1 MIIGISGKINSGKD
15 TTGDLIKY
23 LDCYNRS
30 QYTYPTTEKDFKSY
44 KANNHAKRSKW
55 ETKKFADSLKDIV
68 CILIGCTREQLEDR
82 NFKETPL
89 GPEWQGYRVDWEEE
103 IVWFA
108 TIEEVEEFLGK
119 DDSGM
124 DFDTAMS
131 FGIVWTQELTPRLI
145 LQLLGTE
152 CGRNI
157 IHPQI
162 WVNSLMSKYVARTV
176 NWNPNSD
183 VIVDL
188 GDGDQGSMQYP
199 DWIITDVRFPNEA
212 DAILAKGGLVIRV
225 NRNSYEPVGTEHRSE
240 TALDDYTKFSAVM
253 DVDEGVDKLIK
264 AVKEHII
271 PLINA

>member
-15 TTGDLIKY
+15 TTGDILTY
-23 LDCYNRS
+23 LTS
-30 QYTYPTTEKDFKSY
+30 PKAKDYGDINAEGFD
-44 KANNHAKRSKW
+44 HFKRSRSNNYSTW
-55 ETKKFADSLKDIV
+55 SIKKFADSLKDIV

-89 GPEWQGYRVDWEEE
+89 GSEWQGYRVDCGEE

-108 TIEEVEEFLGK
+108 TIEEVEEFLSK

-131 FGIVWTQELTPRLI
+131 FGIVWTQELTPRLM

-162 WVNSLMSKYVARTV
+162 WVNSLMSKYVCSCRHRLPSEDGIAHVEFEECRE
-176 NWNPNSD
+176 PN
-183 VIVDL
+183 
-188 GDGDQGSMQYP
+188 
-199 DWIITDVRFPNEA
+199 WIITDVRFPNEA

-225 NRNSYEPVGTEHRSE
+225 NRNSYEPKEEEHRSE

-253 DVDEGVDKLIK
+253 NVDDGVDKLIE
-264 AVKEHII
+264 AVKEHVI
-271 PLINA
+271 PLLHV